1 MSEDDLVIG
10 RGVAADP
17 NALGYFGYAY
27 YQANSDKVKLVA
39 VDNGHGCVAPSVQT
53 VADTTYQPLS
63 RPLFIYVNVA
73 AAARPDIKAF
83 THFYLSPEN
92 KQYVTQVGYVPLSA
106 ATLAVQTTRF
116 DSGVKG
122 SALGGH
128 GSVLGVH
135 MDLFSVDEEEKIKAQ
150 LVQ

>member
-1 MSEDDLVIG
+1 L
-10 RGVAADP
+10 P
-17 NALGYFGYAY
+17 
-27 YQANSDKVKLVA
+27 
-39 VDNGHGCVAPSVQT
+39 
-53 VADTTYQPLS
+53 
-63 RPLFIYVNVA
+63 
-73 AAARPDIKAF
+73 
-83 THFYLSPEN
+83 
-92 KQYVTQVGYVPLSA
+92 A

>member
-1 MSEDDLVIG
+1 
-10 RGVAADP
+10 
-17 NALGYFGYAY
+17 
-27 YQANSDKVKLVA
+27 
-39 VDNGHGCVAPSVQT
+39 
-53 VADTTYQPLS
+53 
-63 RPLFIYVNVA
+63 VA

-92 KQYVTQVGYVPLSA
+92 KQYVTQVGYVPLPA

>member
-1 MSEDDLVIG
+1 MNEDDLVIE

-17 NALGYFGYAY
+17 NALGYFGCAY

-39 VDNGHGCVAPSVQT
+39 VDNGHGCVAPSFQT
-53 VADTTYQPLS
+53 VAETTYQPLS

-83 THFYLSPEN
+83 THFYLSPES
-92 KQYVTQVGYVPLSA
+92 KQYVTQVGYVPLP
-106 ATLAVQTTRF
+106 ATVLAVQTTRF

-135 MDLFSVDEEEKIKAQ
+135 MYLFSVDEEEKIKAQ